1 MGSFGAVVGTVLIQS
16 TCKPRVMP
24 TVMLRTLLLMFAF
37 ALASCGGTPEGLFVP
52 VSATAPGA
60 SSVDL
65 LVATTRRSATSPAEL
80 YSGERGEGLS
90 FANIVVSIPPD
101 STRQPGD
108 IEWPRTSPGNP
119 ATDFVAAGVR
129 RLDGKATRAWLDLHG
144 SAANKHRVLIF
155 VHGYNNRFSD
165 AVFRAAQIVHDF
177 DAEVTPILFTWPS
190 RGNLF
195 SYGYDRESAS
205 LSRDALEQLLDM
217 LVRDPAVHE
226 VDILAHSMG
235 NFLVLE
241 TLRQMAIRDRRIPA
255 KIDDVMLAAPDVDVD
270 VFQNEILDMGEPHPK
285 FTLFASRD
293 DKALALSG
301 WIWGSDARL
310 GAIDPK
316 SEPYRSRLAAEHV
329 NVLDLTDI
337 KSDDGVNH
345 NKFVNS
351 PELVRLVGKRWAS
364 GQTFSDS
371 NESIADEV
379 LGAAANGV
387 GALETS
393 VEQAE
398 TGDADAP
405 AAK

>member
-1 MGSFGAVVGTVLIQS
+1 M
-16 TCKPRVMP
+16 
-24 TVMLRTLLLMFAF
+24 
-37 ALASCGGTPEGLFVP
+37 
-52 VSATAPGA
+52 
-60 SSVDL
+60 
-65 LVATTRRSATSPAEL
+65 
-80 YSGERGEGLS
+80 
-90 FANIVVSIPPD
+90 SIPPD

-129 RLDGKATRAWLDLHG
+129 RLDGKATRAWLDSQG

-217 LVRDPAVHE
+217 LVRDPAVQE

>member
-1 MGSFGAVVGTVLIQS
+1 MSPPACAGSTG
-16 TCKPRVMP
+16 R
-24 TVMLRTLLLMFAF
+24 RR
-37 ALASCGGTPEGLFVP
+37 
-52 VSATAPGA
+52 APG
-60 SSVDL
+60 
-65 LVATTRRSATSPAEL
+65 
-80 YSGERGEGLS
+80 
-90 FANIVVSIPPD
+90 
-101 STRQPGD
+101 STR
-108 IEWPRTSPGNP
+108 T
-119 ATDFVAAGVR
+119 
-129 RLDGKATRAWLDLHG
+129 G

-165 AVFRAAQIVHDF
+165 AVFRAAQIVHDS

-217 LVRDPAVHE
+217 LVRDPAVQE

-301 WIWGSDARL
+301 WIWGSDAQL

-371 NESIADEV
+371 KESIADEV

-398 TGDADAP
+398 TGTRTPLRRSERDVVSSVTSMQDGSTKAT
-405 AAK
+405 

>member
-1 MGSFGAVVGTVLIQS
+1 ML
-16 TCKPRVMP
+16 
-24 TVMLRTLLLMFAF
+24 LRTCVLLFAF
-37 ALASCGGTPEGLFVP
+37 GLASCASTPEDLFVP

-65 LVATTRRSATSPAEL
+65 LVATTRRSAANPAEL

-90 FANIVVSIPPD
+90 FANVVVSIPPD

-108 IEWPRTSPGNP
+108 IDWPRTAPGNP
-119 ATDFVAAGVR
+119 ATDFVATRVSR
-129 RLDGKATRAWLDLHG
+129 FDGKATRAWLDSHG

-165 AVFRAAQIVHDF
+165 AVFRATQIVHDC

-190 RGNLF
+190 RGSVF
-195 SYGYDRESAS
+195 AYGYDRESAN
-205 LSRDALEQLLDM
+205 LSRDAFEHLLDM
-217 LVRDPAVHE
+217 LVRDPAVRE

-235 NFLVLE
+235 NALVLE

-270 VFQNEILDMGEPHPK
+270 VFQNEILDMGDPHPK

-293 DKALALSG
+293 DKALALSR

-310 GAIDPK
+310 GTIDPK
-316 SEPYRSRLAAEHV
+316 AEPYQSRLAAEHV
-329 NVLDLTDI
+329 NVFDLTDVQ
-337 KSDDGVNH
+337 SDDGVNH
-345 NKFVNS
+345 NKFVTS

-371 NESIADEV
+371 NESIGDQV

-387 GALETS
+387 GVLETS